1 MENNYLKKIINIFLI
16 IIKLLIYI
24 IIIFNKFLTD
34 IYQSSIKNL
43 DLYAFLLFL
52 LINIK
57 IIIKKYCKNLNK
69 T

>member
-43 DLYAFLLFL
+43 DLYVFLLFL

-57 IIIKKYCKNLNK
+57 TIIKKYCKNLNK